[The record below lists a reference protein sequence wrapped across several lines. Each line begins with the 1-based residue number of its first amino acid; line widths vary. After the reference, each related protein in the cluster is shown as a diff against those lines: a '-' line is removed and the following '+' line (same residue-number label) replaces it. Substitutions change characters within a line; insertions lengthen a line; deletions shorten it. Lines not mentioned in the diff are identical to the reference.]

1 MSIQRKSENHLAF
14 LTDKQNRRKN
24 TRMKKLFLGTGLLIT
39 SLFVSVQITHAE
51 MKSEAESKSTVKTIL
66 GDTTGPVAPV
76 DPTDPNKPNPEVPG
90 TGNTGPLT
98 IDHVSSIEFGEQEIK
113 EKEAIYNAKTEHPYV
128 QVTDRRA
135 TGAGWTLKASIDE
148 FNNEDK
154 TKTLKGAEF
163 SLKNGTIKSTSGN
176 VSEKPQGYDVNLN
189 KDLQVIM
196 HAGTDQG
203 MGTWVDAFSGT
214 KDNNANVQL
223 KVPAGSARAKQ
234 NYSSVIRWELT
245 NAHA

>member
-1 MSIQRKSENHLAF
+1 
-14 LTDKQNRRKN
+14 
-24 TRMKKLFLGTGLLIT
+24 MKKLFLGTSLLIT

-128 QVTDRRA
+128 QVTDRRG

-163 SLKNGTIKSTSGN
+163 SLKNGNIKSTSGN

-196 HAGTDQG
+196 QAGTDQG
-203 MGTWVDAFSGT
+203 MGTWVDAFSGA

-223 KVPAGSARAKQ
+223 KVPAGSAKAKQ
-234 NYSSVIRWELT
+234 NYSSVIHWELT
-245 NAHA
+245 DAPA

>member
-1 MSIQRKSENHLAF
+1 
-14 LTDKQNRRKN
+14 
-24 TRMKKLFLGTGLLIT
+24 MKKLILGTSLVIT
-39 SLFVSVQITHAE
+39 SLFVSAQITHAE
-51 MKSEAESKSTVKTIL
+51 IKSKAETKSTVKTIL
-66 GDTTGPVAPV
+66 GDTNGAVDPV
-76 DPTDPNKPNPEVPG
+76 DPTNPNKPNPEVPG

-98 IDHVSSIEFGEQEIK
+98 IDHASSIEFGEQEIK
-113 EKEAIYNAKTEHPYV
+113 EKEAVYNVKTEHPYV

-148 FNNEDK
+148 FNSEDK
-154 TKTLKGAEF
+154 KKTLKGAEL

-176 VSEKPQGYDVNLN
+176 VSEKPKGYDVNLN

-196 HAGTDQG
+196 QAGSDQG

-245 NAHA
+245 DAPA

>member
-1 MSIQRKSENHLAF
+1 
-14 LTDKQNRRKN
+14 
-24 TRMKKLFLGTGLLIT
+24 MKKLFLGTSLLIT

-51 MKSEAESKSTVKTIL
+51 TKSEAESKSTVKTIL

-128 QVTDRRA
+128 QVTDRRG

-163 SLKNGTIKSTSGN
+163 SLKNGNIKSTSGN
-176 VSEKPQGYDVNLN
+176 VSDKPQGYDVNLN

-196 HAGTDQG
+196 RAGTDQG

-245 NAHA
+245 DAPA

>member
-1 MSIQRKSENHLAF
+1 
-14 LTDKQNRRKN
+14 
-24 TRMKKLFLGTGLLIT
+24 MKKLFLGTSLLIT

-51 MKSEAESKSTVKTIL
+51 TKSEAESKSTVKTVV
-66 GDTTGPVAPV
+66 GETTEPTPPV
-76 DPTDPNKPNPEVPG
+76 DPTDPEKPNPDPEVPG

-98 IDHVSSIEFGEQEIK
+98 IDLVSNIEFGEQEIK

-128 QVTDRRA
+128 QITDRRG
-135 TGAGWTLKASIDE
+135 TGAGWTLKASIGE

-163 SLKNGTIKSTSGN
+163 SLKNGTIKSTSSN

-196 HAGTDQG
+196 QAVTDQG
-203 MGTWVDAFSGT
+203 MGTWLDVFSGT

-223 KVPAGSARAKQ
+223 KVPAGSAKAKQ
-234 NYSSVIRWELT
+234 SYSSVIRWELT
-245 NAHA
+245 DAPA